1 MTISKRFLRLLHHFV
16 IQTTNGR
23 KNLEYINV
31 NDHEILH
38 FVQNDKKNIKT
49 RNYEFRL

>member
-31 NDHEILH
+31 NDHEILR
-38 FVQNDKKNIKT
+38 FALNDNCIVNKIDKK
-49 RNYEFRL
+49 L